1 MKNFKPLS
9 LARKISHQAI
19 PLRFTSAK
27 LSSSQP
33 KLRSCLS
40 VNQEIHIMPILQKI
54 DESSEEHQLIIA
66 HQSEVWNDLLSE
78 GSEFEVEQ
86 TNLRQY
92 PSSTLQRTTFSLW

>member
-54 DESSEEHQLIIA
+54 DESSEEHQLIA
-66 HQSEVWNDLLSE
+66 HVHQSEMWNDLLSE

-92 PSSTLQRTTFSLW
+92 PSSTLWRTTFSL